1 MIQIQEWIYQIL
13 RMIKNSS
20 AILIILIAGLFWSFG
35 PLVVRYID
43 DAQLIPWQYLFFR
56 GSIIFL
62 VLNIY
67 LFLAEGLKFTKNY
80 NKIGLSGLIGG
91 VSLGIA
97 NISFILSITTT
108 TAAVTMMMLATQP
121 FVAAILAYVFL
132 KEKISMTTFIAIV
145 VAAGGIIFMSL
156 DSKGEGSLF
165 GLING
170 LLSSLGFAGF
180 TVSLRWRR
188 ETPKFTTVAIA
199 GIFCAA
205 VAILVLIFNDD
216 NIFISIKNSSLSAL
230 HGFLVCSGLI
240 LFSIKSKDL
249 PATDLTLLSLTEV
262 LGGIFWVWLP
272 LFGINEVPTANTLIG
287 GGIITTA
294 IIFYAF
300 NTKQPLSSRYVWVKK
315 K

>member
-1 MIQIQEWIYQIL
+1 
-13 RMIKNSS
+13 MIKNSP
-20 AILIILIAGLFWSFG
+20 AIIIVLIAGLFWSFG

-43 DAQLIPWQYLFFR
+43 DAHLIPWQYLFFR
-56 GSIIFL
+56 GSVIFL

-80 NKIGLSGLIGG
+80 YKIGLSGLIGG

-132 KEKISMTTFIAIV
+132 KEKISKTTLIAII

-156 DSKGEGSLF
+156 DSKGEGTLF
-165 GLING
+165 GLVNG

-180 TVSLRWRR
+180 TVSLRWRKK
-188 ETPKFTTVAIA
+188 TPKFTTVSIA
-199 GIFCAA
+199 GIFCAIVA
-205 VAILVLIFNDD
+205 VLVLIFYDS
-216 NIFISIKNSSLSAL
+216 NIFISVKNSSLSAL
-230 HGFLVCSGLI
+230 HGFLVCTGLI
-240 LFSIKSKDL
+240 LYSSKSKYL
-249 PATDLTLLSLTEV
+249 PATDLTLLSLKEV

-272 LFGINEVPTANTLIG
+272 IFGINEVPSLNTLIG
-287 GGIITTA
+287 GGIITSA
-294 IIFYAF
+294 IIFYGLNA
-300 NTKQPLSSRYVWVKK
+300 KRKLQSRYV
-315 K
+315 

>member
-1 MIQIQEWIYQIL
+1 
-13 RMIKNSS
+13 MIKNSS
-20 AILIILIAGLFWSFG
+20 AILIVLIAGIFWSFG
-35 PLVVRYID
+35 PLVVRHID
-43 DAQLIPWQYLFFR
+43 NAQLIPWQYLFFR
-56 GSIIFL
+56 GSVIFL

-67 LFLAEGLKFTKNY
+67 LFLAEGQKFIGNY
-80 NKIGLSGLIGG
+80 NRIGLSGLIGG

-108 TAAVTMMMLATQP
+108 TAAITMMMLATQP

-132 KEKISMTTFIAIV
+132 KEKISKTTLIAIII
-145 VAAGGIIFMSL
+145 AAAGIIFISF
-156 DSKGEGSLF
+156 DSKGEGTLF

-180 TVSLRWRR
+180 TVSLRWKKK
-188 ETPKFTTVAIA
+188 TPKFTTVAIA
-199 GIFCAA
+199 GIFCSAL
-205 VAILVLIFNDD
+205 AILVLLFNDS
-216 NIFISIKNSSLSAL
+216 NILISLKNSSLSAL

-272 LFGINEVPTANTLIG
+272 WFGINEIPSTNTLIG
-287 GGIITTA
+287 GATIVFAIT
-294 IIFYAF
+294 FYGF
-300 NTKQPLSSRYVWVKK
+300 NAKRVLQSRYV
-315 K
+315 

>member
-1 MIQIQEWIYQIL
+1 
-13 RMIKNSS
+13 MIKNSS
-20 AILIILIAGLFWSFG
+20 AIIIVLIAGLFWSFG

-43 DAQLIPWQYLFFR
+43 NAHLIPWQYLFFR
-56 GSIIFL
+56 GSVIFL

-67 LFLAEGLKFTKNY
+67 LFLAEGQKFINNY

-121 FVAAILAYVFL
+121 FVAAILAYIFL
-132 KEKISMTTFIAIV
+132 KEKISKTTLIAITI
-145 VAAGGIIFMSL
+145 AAAGIIFMSF
-156 DSKGEGSLF
+156 DSEGEGSLF
-165 GLING
+165 GLVNG

-180 TVSLRWRR
+180 TVSLRWRKR
-188 ETPKFTTVAIA
+188 TPKFTTVAIA

-205 VAILVLIFNDD
+205 VAILVLLFNDS
-216 NIFISIKNSSLSAL
+216 NIFISLKNSSLSAL
-230 HGFLVCSGLI
+230 HGFLVCTGLI
-240 LFSIKSKDL
+240 LFSMKSKYL

-272 LFGINEVPTANTLIG
+272 WFGINEVPSVNTLIG
-287 GGIITTA
+287 GAIIIFA
-294 IIFYAF
+294 IIFYGI
-300 NTKQPLSSRYVWVKK
+300 NTKRVLQSRYV
-315 K
+315 

>member
-1 MIQIQEWIYQIL
+1 ML
-13 RMIKNSS
+13 KDKTTS
-20 AILIILIAGLFWSFG
+20 AIFIVLIAGLFWSFG
-35 PLVVRYID
+35 PLVVRNID
-43 DAQLIPWQYLFFR
+43 NAELIPWQYLFFR
-56 GSIIFL
+56 GSVIFL

-67 LFLAEGLKFTKNY
+67 LFLAEGQKFIGNY
-80 NKIGLSGLIGG
+80 NRIGLSGLIGG

-108 TAAVTMMMLATQP
+108 TAAITMMMLATQP

-132 KEKISMTTFIAIV
+132 KEKISKTTLIAIII
-145 VAAGGIIFMSL
+145 AAAGIIFMSF
-156 DSKGEGSLF
+156 DSKGEGTLF

-180 TVSLRWRR
+180 TVSLRWKKK
-188 ETPKFTTVAIA
+188 TPKFTTVAIA
-199 GIFCAA
+199 GIFCSAI
-205 VAILVLIFNDD
+205 AILVLLFNDS
-216 NIFISIKNSSLSAL
+216 NILISLKNSSLSAL

-272 LFGINEVPTANTLIG
+272 WFGINEIPSANTLIG
-287 GGIITTA
+287 GAT
-294 IIFYAF
+294 IIFAITFYGF
-300 NTKQPLSSRYVWVKK
+300 NAKRILQSRYV
-315 K
+315 

>member
-1 MIQIQEWIYQIL
+1 
-13 RMIKNSS
+13 MIKNSS
-20 AILIILIAGLFWSFG
+20 AVLIILIAGLFWSFG

-216 NIFISIKNSSLSAL
+216 NIFISVKNSSLSAL

-272 LFGINEVPTANTLIG
+272 IFGINEVPTTNTLIG

>member
-1 MIQIQEWIYQIL
+1 
-13 RMIKNSS
+13 MIKNSS
-20 AILIILIAGLFWSFG
+20 AILIVLIAGIFWSFG
-35 PLVVRYID
+35 PLVVRHID
-43 DAQLIPWQYLFFR
+43 NAHLIPWQYLFFR
-56 GSIIFL
+56 GSVIFL

-67 LFLAEGLKFTKNY
+67 LFLTEGQKFISNY

-121 FVAAILAYVFL
+121 FVAAILAYIFL
-132 KEKISMTTFIAIV
+132 KEKISRTTLIAIT
-145 VAAGGIIFMSL
+145 VAAAGIIFMSL
-156 DSKGEGSLF
+156 DSKGEGTLF

-180 TVSLRWRR
+180 TVSLRWRKK
-188 ETPKFTTVAIA
+188 TPKFTTVAIA
-199 GIFCAA
+199 GIFCSA
-205 VAILVLIFNDD
+205 VAILVLIFNDS
-216 NIFISIKNSSLSAL
+216 NILISFKNSSLSAL

-240 LFSIKSKDL
+240 LFSMKSKYL

-272 LFGINEVPTANTLIG
+272 LFGINEVPSVNTLIG
-287 GGIITTA
+287 GAIIILA
-294 IIFYAF
+294 IIFYGY
-300 NTKQPLSSRYVWVKK
+300 NTKRVLQSRYV
-315 K
+315 

>member
-1 MIQIQEWIYQIL
+1 
-13 RMIKNSS
+13 MIKNSS
-20 AILIILIAGLFWSFG
+20 AILIVLIAGLFWSFG

-56 GSIIFL
+56 GSVIFL

-121 FVAAILAYVFL
+121 FVAAILAYIFL
-132 KEKISMTTFIAIV
+132 REKISRTTLISIII
-145 VAAGGIIFMSL
+145 AAGGIIFMSL

-180 TVSLRWRR
+180 TVSLRWRKK
-188 ETPKFTTVAIA
+188 TPKFTTVAIA

-205 VAILVLIFNDD
+205 VAILVLIFNDN
-216 NIFISIKNSSLSAL
+216 NIFISVKNSSLSAL

-272 LFGINEVPTANTLIG
+272 VFGINEVPTVNTLIG
-287 GGIITTA
+287 GGIITSA

-300 NTKQPLSSRYVWVKK
+300 NARRPLSSSYVWVKK
-315 K
+315 

>member
-1 MIQIQEWIYQIL
+1 
-13 RMIKNSS
+13 MIKNSS
-20 AILIILIAGLFWSFG
+20 AIIIVLIAGLFWSFG

-43 DAQLIPWQYLFFR
+43 NAQLIPWQYLFFR
-56 GSIIFL
+56 GSVIFL

-67 LFLAEGLKFTKNY
+67 LFLAEGQKFINNY

-121 FVAAILAYVFL
+121 FVAAILAYIFL
-132 KEKISMTTFIAIV
+132 KEKISKTTLIAITI
-145 VAAGGIIFMSL
+145 AAAGIIFMSF
-156 DSKGEGSLF
+156 DSEGEGSLF
-165 GLING
+165 GLVNG

-180 TVSLRWRR
+180 TVSLRWRKR
-188 ETPKFTTVAIA
+188 TPKFTTVAIA

-205 VAILVLIFNDD
+205 VAILVLLFNDS
-216 NIFISIKNSSLSAL
+216 NIFISLKNSSLSAL
-230 HGFLVCSGLI
+230 HGFLVCTGLI
-240 LFSIKSKDL
+240 LFSMKSKYL

-272 LFGINEVPTANTLIG
+272 WFGINEIPSANTLIG
-287 GGIITTA
+287 GAIIIFA
-294 IIFYAF
+294 IIFYGI
-300 NTKQPLSSRYVWVKK
+300 NTKRVLQSRYV
-315 K
+315 

>member
-1 MIQIQEWIYQIL
+1 
-13 RMIKNSS
+13 MIKNSS
-20 AILIILIAGLFWSFG
+20 AILIVLIAGLFWSFG

-188 ETPKFTTVAIA
+188 KTPKFTTVAIA

-216 NIFISIKNSSLSAL
+216 NIFISVKNSSLSAL

-272 LFGINEVPTANTLIG
+272 IFGINEVPTINTLIG

>member
-1 MIQIQEWIYQIL
+1 
-13 RMIKNSS
+13 MIKNSS
-20 AILIILIAGLFWSFG
+20 AILIVLIAGLFWSFG

-121 FVAAILAYVFL
+121 FVAAILAYIFL

-188 ETPKFTTVAIA
+188 KTPKFTTVAIA

-205 VAILVLIFNDD
+205 FAILVLIFNDD
-216 NIFISIKNSSLSAL
+216 NIFISVKNSSLSAL

-272 LFGINEVPTANTLIG
+272 IFGINEVPTANTLIG